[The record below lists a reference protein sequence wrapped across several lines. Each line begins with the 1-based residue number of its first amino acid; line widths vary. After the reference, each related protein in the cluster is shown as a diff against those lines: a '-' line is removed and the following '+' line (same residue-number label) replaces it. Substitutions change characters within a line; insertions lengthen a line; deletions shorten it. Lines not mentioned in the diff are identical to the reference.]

1 MKKIIILG
9 IISVSVLSIFL
20 FFNKNEKSISAG
32 VNEKNRIVLFGKVDS
47 LDENDNENDNE
58 DADDNKDADDNE
70 GTWLENFI
78 KSHRTPFS
86 KVITK

>member
-47 LDENDNENDNE
+47 LDENDNE